1 MRSRRRNKS
10 WLMMMAA
17 TTLHNTDSYM
27 LTTPP
32 SLSQPSYMTTA
43 LPSTCHYLT
52 ICHMTSPRTHVHTIH
67 QCYTVVIRLIF
78 QTCQLSHTVCVT
90 HAFQWYIMFT
100 HKQTNT
106 FQLLHRHKLVGG
118 QGRGFTSLYKWC
130 CSQIASRNEDLLSC
144 TAWPWNG
151 STFKHSA
158 VIKVHY
164 TSISG

>member
-100 HKQTNT
+100 HKQTHFNFCT
-106 FQLLHRHKLVGG
+106 DINWQVGKAGVSHHFTNGVAHRLHQGMRICYLVLPGHG
-118 QGRGFTSLYKWC
+118 MAAHPNIVQ
-130 CSQIASRNEDLLSC
+130 
-144 TAWPWNG
+144 
-151 STFKHSA
+151 
-158 VIKVHY
+158 
-164 TSISG
+164 